1 MKATDTLRQEHQAV
15 KLMIQIMEAM
25 SFRIRAGRSVQRQD
39 LDNMIDFLKVF
50 VDRCHHAKEE
60 EILFPAL
67 EDARVSKDGGP
78 IGEMLAEHVL
88 GREYIRSINRA
99 LLNYGSGGASDPME
113 LTNYIHTYIDLL
125 NEHILK
131 ENEVLFPLADRL
143 LTEEIQDGLNYQFED
158 LEEKI
163 VGLGKHDEL
172 HKMLEKM
179 SDTYLV

>member
-1 MKATDTLRQEHQAV
+1 
-15 KLMIQIMEAM
+15 
-25 SFRIRAGRSVQRQD
+25 
-39 LDNMIDFLKVF
+39 
-50 VDRCHHAKEE
+50 
-60 EILFPAL
+60 
-67 EDARVSKDGGP
+67 
-78 IGEMLAEHVL
+78 MLAEHVL